1 MLRSKTDEASVSTS
15 SCLLLLLWSSRASEG
30 LILSATKIWAGS
42 DANPLGEWW
51 SLFPPGCT
59 VKEALAAAWCFLLF
73 VVGVWPSHLWTAGL
87 RKVKDSFAVDFRVK
101 IFSFLLFG
109 CKLDHFRGCKCVQS
123 PKRHTRV
130 NAAECSVFVWV
141 TKIISVFL
149 PFYYLSWRIKP
160 PGIIN
165 SQRLPV

>member
-1 MLRSKTDEASVSTS
+1 MIPVPSGLHSQRSAGCSVM
-15 SCLLLLLWSSRASEG
+15 
-30 LILSATKIWAGS
+30 
-42 DANPLGEWW
+42 
-51 SLFPPGCT
+51 
-59 VKEALAAAWCFLLF
+59 LF
-73 VVGVWPSHLWTAGL
+73 VLYGGSLTEPPLDCRTELPEELQPS

-101 IFSFLLFG
+101 IFSVLVFG

-149 PFYYLSWRIKP
+149 PFYYLS
-160 PGIIN
+160 
-165 SQRLPV
+165 